1 MKKRFVALT
10 LAIMLTLSV
19 TACGGKDTSTSAE
32 SNEVQTQEEE
42 TPSEE
47 EAPSEEETPAEAD
60 EEAGEETE
68 QGAEAPE
75 ETDVL
80 AAALENMKSV
90 TNLEGQMLMEMNL
103 EVSADGESDS
113 VESVTSMDMT
123 LFSDPRKIKVEMNMD
138 MGAAGSVQQS
148 IYGEVAEDGT
158 SMMYL
163 YDGANWQSQQVDTAD
178 MMQYDAS
185 SSMLSLINDGSVYT
199 LEGMEE
205 VNGANAYKYVCVT
218 SGEDA
223 KQQLLSAGALD
234 SLTSL
239 GMDMSQ
245 LEALMDDVGELT
257 EYVWID
263 EASLYP
269 VKYETDMTQI
279 MDKLLSS
286 IVDSM
291 GEQAE
296 GISMSTT
303 KMKLSMTCFN
313 FNNATDFTIPEEA
326 KAE

>member
-1 MKKRFVALT
+1 MKKRFLALT
-10 LAIMLTLSV
+10 LAIMMTLTV
-19 TACGGKDTSTSAE
+19 TACGGKDTSTTAE

-42 TPSEE
+42 ALAETD
-47 EAPSEEETPAEAD
+47 EAKED
-60 EEAGEETE
+60 AGEEAE
-68 QGAEAPE
+68 Q
-75 ETDVL
+75 ETDTQEEADNQGETDAF

-90 TNLEGQMLMEMNL
+90 TNLEGQMLMEMNM
-103 EVSADGESDS
+103 EVSANGQTQS
-113 VESVTSMDMT
+113 VESVTTMDMT
-123 LFSDPRKIKVEMNMD
+123 FFSNPNKIKVEMNVD
-138 MGAAGSVQQS
+138 MGAAGSAQQS

-158 SMMYL
+158 AMIYL
-163 YDGANWQSQQVDTAD
+163 YDGANWQSQQTGVAD

-185 SSMLSLINDGSVYT
+185 SSMLSFINDGSVYT

-245 LEALMDDVGELT
+245 LESLMDDVGELT

-263 EASLYP
+263 ETSLYP

-279 MDKLLSS
+279 MDKMMSG
-286 IVDSM
+286 IVESM

-296 GISMSTT
+296 GLSMSTT

-313 FNNATDFTIPEEA
+313 FNSAADFTIPEEA